1 MAKKYLLF
9 TTPSCPNCP
18 AAKEVLEKSGLE
30 GDIVDASQPEGL
42 DKAREF
48 EIMEVPTAVFLDE
61 DNKVIAK
68 AHGADAIEEELKE

>member
-18 AAKEVLEKSGLE
+18 SAKEPMKNSGLE
-30 GDIVDASQPEGL
+30 GEMVDASQPEGL
-42 DKAREF
+42 ERAKQF

-61 DNKVIAK
+61 EGKVISK
-68 AHGADAIEEELKE
+68 VHGVDNIEEELKK